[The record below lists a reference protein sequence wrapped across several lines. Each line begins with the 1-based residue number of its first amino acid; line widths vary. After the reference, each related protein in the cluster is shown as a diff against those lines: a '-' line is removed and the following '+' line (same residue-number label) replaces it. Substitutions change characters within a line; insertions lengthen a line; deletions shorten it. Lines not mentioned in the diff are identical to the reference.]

1 MFGFIDLCSQ
11 ATKFLINGV
20 NCLIH
25 KIRQYRIE
33 RARRLRDERYNL
45 ARIMVEPLQRS
56 LDYQSIG
63 RQLLMV
69 EDLPQAGYARYV
81 PAITNH
87 RYESD
92 TCSICGGMGD
102 NCTHRYADLST
113 YSVDIQRVFDEADR
127 ANDAVQLDFDEELDR
142 DTNSAYREY
151 QEY

>member
-1 MFGFIDLCSQ
+1 MFGFTDLCSQ
-11 ATKFLINGV
+11 ATKFLIGGIYH
-20 NCLIH
+20 LIY

-33 RARRLRDERYNL
+33 RARRLRENRYNL
-45 ARIMVEPLQRS
+45 ARIMVEPLRRS

-69 EDLPQAGYARYV
+69 EELPQGAYARYV

-87 RYESD
+87 RYEPN

-102 NCTHRYADLST
+102 NCSHSSDIDLST

-151 QEY
+151 